1 MENIEREFEQG
12 TFFLL
17 GQKIF
22 DENILF
28 SQAIVPCFLKEKLFQ
43 NKLFYAKNVK
53 TAGQFKLSEVIFQN
67 MDQNENTCTKKKKPE
82 E

>member
-1 MENIEREFEQG
+1 M
-12 TFFLL
+12 
-17 GQKIF
+17 
-22 DENILF
+22 F

-67 MDQNENTCTKKKKPE
+67 MDQNENTCTKKKNPKNNSKLTVFILGAIFVKI
-82 E
+82 